1 MSRHGDYSDE
11 MFTKRLSDVEVEA
24 VLSGGQ
30 PDDPILSE
38 VARALAALDPARF
51 ETSSDTTVAQIAA
64 RAAAAARSGEP
75 AKLAATAR
83 HRRGLSLTPR
93 LATAAVAAILVIGL
107 GGVAAASNAAVPGDP
122 LYGIDRAL
130 ENIGIG
136 NGASEERLAE
146 ANTLTARGQTTE
158 ALDLL
163 AETLGSD
170 SEQASDALLRA
181 AARLHE
187 SGPGSENSN
196 EVRSGVADMLE
207 WMATTEFTGRDFGRG
222 VAERARELGDDAK
235 SENQGQGNQGENQGQ
250 GNQGGE
256 NQGQGNQGQG
266 QGNQGQGSQG
276 NSGKPDK

>member
-1 MSRHGDYSDE
+1 MSRQDDYTDE

-30 PDDPILSE
+30 TDDPILSE

-51 ETSSDTTVAQIAA
+51 DTSSDSSVAEIAA
-64 RAAAAARSGEP
+64 RAAAVARSGEP

-93 LATAAVAAILVIGL
+93 LATAAVAAILIIGL
-107 GGVAAASNAAVPGDP
+107 GGVAAASNTAVPGDP
-122 LYGIDRAL
+122 LYGVDRAL
-130 ENIGIG
+130 ETIGIG
-136 NGASEERLAE
+136 DGATEERLSE
-146 ANTLTARGQTTE
+146 ASTLTARGQTTE

-163 AETLGSD
+163 AETLGSN

-196 EVRSGVADMLE
+196 EVRSNLADMLE
-207 WMATTEFTGRDFGRG
+207 WMATTDFTGQDFGRG
-222 VAERARELGDDAK
+222 VAERAREIGG
-235 SENQGQGNQGENQGQ
+235 ENQGQGRGNQGENQG
-250 GNQGGE
+250 
-256 NQGQGNQGQG
+256 QGQGNQGQG
-266 QGNQGQGSQG
+266 QGNQGQNQGQGQGNQGQSQG
-276 NSGKPDK
+276 NSGKPDQ